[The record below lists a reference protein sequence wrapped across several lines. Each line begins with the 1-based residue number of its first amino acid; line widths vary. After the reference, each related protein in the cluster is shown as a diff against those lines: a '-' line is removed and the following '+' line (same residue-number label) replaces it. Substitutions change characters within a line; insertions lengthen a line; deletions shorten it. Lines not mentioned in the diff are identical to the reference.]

1 MRRDGPRLPSGVA
14 KGTFAFVK
22 RLLLLGVLAAV
33 FGIFAYALT
42 REATLASPLIG
53 NRAPA
58 FDVGLFEV
66 DSATGPGADSSVA
79 LAELAGRPVVLNFWA
94 SWCLSCRDEAI
105 VLESGWQRHGPE
117 VAFVGIAVNDVP
129 DAARA
134 FIQRYGKTYWL
145 GSDADGSVAV
155 DYGLYGVPET
165 FFIGPDGRILARHIG
180 PLSTEDLDQQVAAL
194 TRGYVGTATGDR
206 REVTPLDEGGTR

>member
-1 MRRDGPRLPSGVA
+1 M
-14 KGTFAFVK
+14 FVK
-22 RLLLLGVLAAV
+22 RFLLLGVLAAV

-53 NRAPA
+53 RRAPA
-58 FDVGLFEV
+58 FDMRLFEG
-66 DSATGPGADSSVA
+66 DSMAGPGADSTLA

-94 SWCLSCRDEAI
+94 SWCLSCRDEAA

-117 VAFVGIAVNDVP
+117 VAFVGIAVNDEP
-129 DAARA
+129 DAARG
-134 FIQRYGKTYWL
+134 FIRRYGKTYWL

-165 FFIGPDGRILARHIG
+165 FFIGPDGRLLARHVG
-180 PLSTEDLDQQVAAL
+180 PLTAAELDRQVAAL
-194 TRGYVGTATGDR
+194 SAGAMGTATGDR
-206 REVTPLDEGGTR
+206 REVTPIDEGGTR

>member
-1 MRRDGPRLPSGVA
+1 M
-14 KGTFAFVK
+14 FVK
-22 RLLLLGVLAAV
+22 RFLLLGVLAAV

-53 NRAPA
+53 RRAPA
-58 FDVGLFEV
+58 FDIRLFEV
-66 DSATGPGADSSVA
+66 DSVAGPGADSTVA

-94 SWCLSCRDEAI
+94 SWCLSCRDEAA

-117 VAFVGIAVNDVP
+117 VAFVGIAVNDEP

-134 FIQRYGKTYWL
+134 FIRRYGKTYWL

-165 FFIGPDGRILARHIG
+165 FFIGPDGRLLARHVG
-180 PLSTEDLDQQVAAL
+180 PLTAAELNRQVAAL
-194 TRGYVGTATGDR
+194 SEGAMGTATGDR
-206 REVTPLDEGGTR
+206 REVTPIDEGSR